1 MKIAISE
8 AKAKL
13 SALVNAALA
22 GEEVIITKHGR
33 PVAEI
38 RPLAAKKSP
47 AEKLSALQ
55 RIAAGAGTNRLDGV
69 SAAEADNFLYDDDT
83 GLPS

>member
-1 MKIAISE
+1 MKIAIHE

-13 SALVNAALA
+13 SALINAALS
-22 GEEVIITKHGR
+22 GEQVVLTKHGR

-38 RPLAAKKSP
+38 RPLAATRSP
-47 AEKLSALQ
+47 AEKLSAIQ
-55 RIAAGAGTNRLDGV
+55 RIVARARTKRLSGV
-69 SAAEADNFLYDDDT
+69 SAAEADKFLYDDT

>member
-22 GEEVIITKHGR
+22 GEQVILMKHGR

-38 RPLAAKKSP
+38 KPLAAKKW
-47 AEKLSALQ
+47 
-55 RIAAGAGTNRLDGV
+55 
-69 SAAEADNFLYDDDT
+69 
-83 GLPS
+83 

>member
-1 MKIAISE
+1 MKIAVSK
-8 AKAKL
+8 AKARL

-22 GEEVIITKHGR
+22 GEQVILTKHGR

-38 RPLAAKKSP
+38 KPLNNTKKP
-47 AEKLSALQ
+47 AEKLSAMKKILIEA
-55 RIAAGAGTNRLDGV
+55 RTKRLSGV
-69 SAAEADNFLYDDDT
+69 SAAEADNFLYDDT